1 MVDYPETIRYN
12 VKGNII
18 SLEIAID
25 RNISN
30 NHVTQLD
37 IIYG

>member
-1 MVDYPETIRYN
+1 MGDYPETIRYN
-12 VKGNII
+12 VTESII

-30 NHVTQLD
+30 NQVTRLD
-37 IIYG
+37 IING